1 MQTSPVGELDSD
13 EPREVSGVATPVS
26 IPSSVVPPRPSAL
39 TLESSEL
46 YINRELSLLEFQK
59 RVLQQAQDP
68 ENPLLERVKFLSI
81 VSSNLDEFFMVR
93 VAGLQGQ
100 AASGAQEASIDGRS
114 AAIQLQLIRQE
125 VRRLVEEI
133 QGLLRDTL
141 LPALEREGI
150 RISDISGL
158 PPEERSAMD
167 SYFFHKV
174 FPVLTP
180 LAFDPGRPFP
190 HISSGSL
197 NLAVVVGD
205 NQGTENFARVR
216 VPDSLPRLVPVISGA
231 RQAKISKSSKFERK
245 FVWLEQLITANLHL
259 LFPGMEIVEAYP
271 FRVTRDAEVAIQE
284 LESDDLL
291 ESVEEAMRQ
300 RRFTSVV
307 RLQVD
312 ANVSEKVLEILASN
326 LPIDKQDVYRIRGS
340 IGLGRL
346 MEMHA
351 LERPDLKDKPFLPS
365 IPPGLGA
372 DADEDVFS
380 VIRREDLLLHHPY
393 ESFQPVVE
401 FLQEAARDPNV
412 LAIKVTLYRVG
423 RNSPI
428 VAALLEAVEQGK
440 QVSVLLELKARFDE
454 ESNIEWA
461 RTLEDAGVHVVYG
474 LVGLKVHSKVALV
487 VRREGEDIRRYVHL
501 GTGNY
506 NPTTARIYTD
516 FGFLTC
522 NERIADDVTYFFNAL
537 TGYSRKN
544 EPHELL
550 VAPVNLRQRLEEL
563 IHREIALQEK
573 GEPGHL
579 IFKMNAL
586 EDPQMIKLLYRASQA
601 GVKVDLLIRGLCC
614 LRPLVNGFS
623 DNIHV
628 TSIVGRFLEHSRVYY
643 FRNGGAEEIYLGSA
657 DLMRRNLSHRVEILF
672 PVGNPK
678 LVRRLKDILDT
689 QLADERKSY
698 HLRSDGH
705 YARSGN
711 RERSDAIDSQLRFL
725 THERTP
731 LKVAKGLAVLSRKRR
746 VADRRANERTKLD
759 S

>member
-1 MQTSPVGELDSD
+1 MQTSPINESDSD
-13 EPREVSGVATPVS
+13 EPKEVSGVATPSVT
-26 IPSSVVPPRPSAL
+26 IPSSEGLPRPPNL
-39 TLESSEL
+39 TLESPEL
-46 YINRELSLLEFQK
+46 YFNRELSLLEFQR
-59 RVLQQAQDP
+59 RVLEQAQDQ

-93 VAGLQGQ
+93 VAGLQRQ
-100 AASGAQEASIDGRS
+100 AASGVQEVSVDGLP
-114 AAIQLQLIRQE
+114 AAVQLQLIRQE

-133 QGLLRDTL
+133 QDFLRDTL

-150 RISDISGL
+150 RISDISSL
-158 PPEERSAMD
+158 SPEERSAMD
-167 SYFFHKV
+167 SYFLQHV

-190 HISSGSL
+190 LISSGSL

-205 NQGTENFARVR
+205 NQGTENFARVK
-216 VPDSLPRLVPVISGA
+216 VPDSLPRLIPIISSS
-231 RQAKISKSSKFERK
+231 RPTKVSKPAKSERI

-271 FRVTRDAEVAIQE
+271 FRVTRDAEVAIRE

-291 ESVEEAMRQ
+291 ESVEQAMRQ

-312 ANVSEKVLEILASN
+312 TNVSEKILEILASN
-326 LPIDKQDVYRIRGS
+326 LPIDKQDVYRIKGS

-346 MEMHA
+346 MELSA
-351 LERPDLKDKPFLPS
+351 LDRPDLKDKPFLPS
-365 IPPGLGA
+365 IPPCLA
-372 DADEDVFS
+372 TDAEEDVFS
-380 VIRREDLLLHHPY
+380 EIRREDLLLHHPY
-393 ESFQPVVE
+393 DSFQPVVD
-401 FLQEAARDPNV
+401 FLREAARDPNV
-412 LAIKVTLYRVG
+412 LAIKMTLYRVG

-440 QVSVLLELKARFDE
+440 QVSVLVELKARFDE

-522 NERIADDVTYFFNAL
+522 NEQIADDVTYFFNAL

-563 IHREIALQEK
+563 ILREIALQDK
-573 GEPGHL
+573 GEAGHL

-586 EDPQMIKLLYRASQA
+586 EDPQMIRLLYRASQA
-601 GVKVDLLIRGLCC
+601 GVKVDLLVRGLCC
-614 LRPLVNGFS
+614 LRPLVSGFS
-623 DNIHV
+623 DNIRV

-643 FRNGGAEEIYLGSA
+643 FRNGGTEEIYLGSA
-657 DLMRRNLSHRVEILF
+657 DLMRRNLSHRVEIIF

-678 LVRRLKDILDT
+678 LVRRLKDILNI
-689 QLADERKSY
+689 QLADERKSHY
-698 HLRSDGH
+698 LQSDGH
-705 YARSGN
+705 YIRSSKNGQA
-711 RERSDAIDSQLRFL
+711 DAIDSQLRFL
-725 THERTP
+725 AHERAP
-731 LKVAKGLAVLSRKRR
+731 LKVAKGLPVLSRNRP
-746 VADRRANERTKLD
+746 ASDRRAHTPTKT
-759 S
+759 

>member
-1 MQTSPVGELDSD
+1 MEASIGRETHPE
-13 EPREVSGVATPVS
+13 EPRESPSVEPSATK
-26 IPSSVVPPRPSAL
+26 PSSAPQTL
-39 TLESSEL
+39 TLESCEL
-46 YINRELSLLEFQK
+46 YINRELSLLEFQR
-59 RVLQQAQDP
+59 RVLQEAEDP

-93 VAGLQGQ
+93 VAGLQKQ
-100 AASGAQEASIDGRS
+100 AASGSQEASVDGLP
-114 AAIQLQLIRQE
+114 AAIQLQLIREE
-125 VRRLVEEI
+125 VRRIVEEI
-133 QGLLRDTL
+133 HHHLRNEL

-150 RISDISGL
+150 RISDLSAL
-158 PPEERSAMD
+158 SPKERSALD
-167 SYFFHKV
+167 SYFLQEV

-180 LAFDPGRPFP
+180 LAFDPARPFP

-205 NQGTENFARVR
+205 HQGTENFARVKL
-216 VPDSLPRLVPVISGA
+216 PDSLPRLVPVSSGPQQGKA
-231 RQAKISKSSKFERK
+231 AKSAKPEKA
-245 FVWLEQLITANLHL
+245 FVWLEQLIMANLHL
-259 LFPGMEIVEAYP
+259 LFPGLEILEAYP

-307 RLQVD
+307 RLQVE
-312 ANVSEKVLEILASN
+312 ANMSEKILEILASN
-326 LPIDKQDVYRIRGS
+326 LPIDKQDVYRINGP

-346 MEMHA
+346 ID
-351 LERPDLKDKPFLPS
+351 LYSLDRPELKDKPLVPS
-365 IPPGLGA
+365 IPSSLGT
-372 DADEDVFS
+372 DAEEDVFS

-401 FLQEAARDPNV
+401 FLQQAASDPNV

-428 VAALLEAVEQGK
+428 VAALLEAIEHGK
-440 QVSVLLELKARFDE
+440 QVSVLVELKARFDE

-474 LVGLKVHSKVALV
+474 LVGLKVHSKIALV
-487 VRREGEDIRRYVHL
+487 VRREGDKIRRYVHL

-522 NERIADDVTYFFNAL
+522 NDRIAEDGTYFFNAL
-537 TGYSRKN
+537 TGYSKKN

-550 VAPVNLRQRLEEL
+550 VAPVNLRERLEEL
-563 IHREIALQEK
+563 IVREIALQEK
-573 GEPGHL
+573 GERGHL

-586 EDPQMIKLLYRASQA
+586 EDPQMIRLLYRASQA
-601 GVKVDLLIRGLCC
+601 GVKIDLLVRGLCC
-614 LRPLVNGFS
+614 LRPLVEGFS
-623 DNIHV
+623 DNIRV

-672 PVGNPK
+672 PVGNPR
-678 LVRRLKDILDT
+678 LVRRVKEILDV
-689 QLADERKSY
+689 QLADERKAH

-705 YARSGN
+705 YARSSKRGHQ
-711 RERSDAIDSQLRFL
+711 DAVDSQHSFL
-725 THERTP
+725 ANEREP
-731 LKVAKGLAVLSRKRR
+731 LKVAKGLSVSSRKRR
-746 VADRRANERTKLD
+746 ASERRSQVRSEA
-759 S
+759 

>member
-1 MQTSPVGELDSD
+1 MQASTGRETHPEELRESPSV
-13 EPREVSGVATPVS
+13 EPSATK
-26 IPSSVVPPRPSAL
+26 PSSGPQTL

-46 YINRELSLLEFQK
+46 YINRELSLLEFQR
-59 RVLQQAQDP
+59 RVLQEAEDS

-93 VAGLQGQ
+93 VAGLQKQ
-100 AASGAQEASIDGRS
+100 AASGSQEASVDGLP
-114 AAIQLQLIRQE
+114 AAIQLQLIREE
-125 VRRLVEEI
+125 VRRIVEEI
-133 QGLLRDTL
+133 HHHLRNEL

-150 RISDISGL
+150 RILEVSALS
-158 PPEERSAMD
+158 PKERSALD
-167 SYFFHKV
+167 SYFLQEV

-180 LAFDPGRPFP
+180 LAFDPARPFP

-205 NQGTENFARVR
+205 NQGTENFARVKL
-216 VPDSLPRLVPVISGA
+216 PDSLPRLVPVSSSPQQGKGA
-231 RQAKISKSSKFERK
+231 KSAKPEKA
-245 FVWLEQLITANLHL
+245 FVWLEQLIMANLHL
-259 LFPGMEIVEAYP
+259 LFPGLEILEAYP

-307 RLQVD
+307 RLQVE
-312 ANVSEKVLEILASN
+312 ANMSEKILEILASN
-326 LPIDKQDVYRIRGS
+326 LPIDKQDVYRINGP

-346 MEMHA
+346 IDLYSLDRPEM
-351 LERPDLKDKPFLPS
+351 KDKPLVPS
-365 IPPGLGA
+365 IPSSLGT
-372 DADEDVFS
+372 DAEEDVFS

-401 FLQEAARDPNV
+401 FLEQAASDPNV

-428 VAALLEAVEQGK
+428 VAALLEAIEHGK
-440 QVSVLLELKARFDE
+440 QVSVLVELKARFDE

-474 LVGLKVHSKVALV
+474 LVGLKVHSKIALV
-487 VRREGEDIRRYVHL
+487 VRREGDKIRRYVHL

-522 NERIADDVTYFFNAL
+522 NDRIAEDGTYFFNAL
-537 TGYSRKN
+537 TGYSKKN

-563 IHREIALQEK
+563 IVREIALQEK
-573 GEPGHL
+573 GERGHL

-586 EDPQMIKLLYRASQA
+586 EDPQMIRLLYRASQA
-601 GVKVDLLIRGLCC
+601 GVKIDLLVRGLCC
-614 LRPLVNGFS
+614 LRPLVEGFS
-623 DNIHV
+623 DNIRV

-672 PVGNPK
+672 PVGNPR
-678 LVRRLKDILDT
+678 LVRRVKEILDV
-689 QLADERKSY
+689 QLADERKAH

-705 YARSGN
+705 YARSSKRGHQ
-711 RERSDAIDSQLRFL
+711 DAVDSQHSFL
-725 THERTP
+725 ANEREP
-731 LKVAKGLAVLSRKRR
+731 LKVAKGLSVSSRKRR
-746 VADRRANERTKLD
+746 ASERRSQVRSEA
-759 S
+759 

>member
-1 MQTSPVGELDSD
+1 
-13 EPREVSGVATPVS
+13 
-26 IPSSVVPPRPSAL
+26 
-39 TLESSEL
+39 
-46 YINRELSLLEFQK
+46 LEFQK
-59 RVLQQAQDP
+59 RVLEQARDP

-93 VAGLQGQ
+93 VAGLQRQ
-100 AASGAQEASIDGRS
+100 AASGAQEVSVDGLP
-114 AAIQLQLIRQE
+114 AAVQLQLIREE
-125 VRRLVEEI
+125 VRQLVSKI
-133 QGLLRDTL
+133 QNLLRDEL
-141 LPALEREGI
+141 LPALEHEGI
-150 RISDISGL
+150 RISDISSL
-158 PPEERSAMD
+158 PAEERSSVD
-167 SYFFHKV
+167 SYFLQDV

-205 NQGTENFARVR
+205 NQGTENFARVK
-216 VPDSLPRLVPVISGA
+216 VPDSLPRLVPVITSA
-231 RQAKISKSSKFERK
+231 SQAKSSKASKSENT
-245 FVWLEQLITANLHL
+245 FVWLEQLIAANLSL

-312 ANVSEKVLEILASN
+312 TSVSEKILEILASN

-346 MEMHA
+346 MELYA
-351 LERPDLKDKPFLPS
+351 LDRPDLKDKPFLPS
-365 IPPGLGA
+365 IPASLGA
-372 DADEDVFS
+372 DADEDIFS
-380 VIRREDLLLHHPY
+380 VIRREDVLLHHPY
-393 ESFQPVVE
+393 DSFQPVVG

-412 LAIKVTLYRVG
+412 LAIKATLYRVG

-428 VAALLEAVEQGK
+428 VAALLEAIEQGK
-440 QVSVLLELKARFDE
+440 QVSVLVELKARFDE

-474 LVGLKVHSKVALV
+474 LVGLKVHSKIALV
-487 VRREGEDIRRYVHL
+487 VRREGKDIRRYVHL

-506 NPTTARIYTD
+506 NPVTARVYTD

-522 NERIADDVTYFFNAL
+522 DEEIADDATYFFNAM

-544 EPHELL
+544 EPHKLL
-550 VAPVNLRQRLEEL
+550 VAPINLRQRFEEL
-563 IHREIALQEK
+563 ILREIELQKK
-573 GEPGHL
+573 GEHGHL

-586 EDPQMIKLLYRASQA
+586 EDPQMIRLLYRASEA
-601 GVKVDLLIRGLCC
+601 GVKVDLLVRGLCC

-623 DNIHV
+623 DNIRV

-678 LVRRLKDILDT
+678 LVRRLKDILDI
-689 QLADERKSY
+689 QLADERKSH
-698 HLRSDGH
+698 HLQSDGH
-705 YARSGN
+705 YIRSNKSGPD
-711 RERSDAIDSQLRFL
+711 SIDSQLRFL
-725 THERTP
+725 TQDNVP
-731 LKVAKGLAVLSRKRR
+731 LKVPKGLAVLSRKRR
-746 VADRRANERTKLD
+746 AVDRRAQVRTKT
-759 S
+759 

>member
-1 MQTSPVGELDSD
+1 MEASIGRETHPE
-13 EPREVSGVATPVS
+13 EPRESPSVEPSATK
-26 IPSSVVPPRPSAL
+26 PSSAPQTL
-39 TLESSEL
+39 TLESCEL
-46 YINRELSLLEFQK
+46 YVNRELSLMEFQK
-59 RVLQQAQDP
+59 RVLQEAEDP
-68 ENPLLERVKFLSI
+68 ENPPLERIKFLSI

-93 VAGLQGQ
+93 VAGLHKQ
-100 AASGAQEASIDGRS
+100 AASGSQEASVDGLP
-114 AAIQLQLIRQE
+114 AAIQLQLIREE
-125 VRRLVEEI
+125 VRRIVEEM
-133 QGLLRDTL
+133 QNHLRDEL

-150 RISDISGL
+150 RVLDISSVSAK
-158 PPEERSAMD
+158 ERAALD
-167 SYFFHKV
+167 SYFLQEV

-205 NQGTENFARVR
+205 NQGTENFARVKL
-216 VPDSLPRLVPVISGA
+216 PDSLPRLVPVSSGPQ
-231 RQAKISKSSKFERK
+231 QAKAAKSAKPEK
-245 FVWLEQLITANLHL
+245 AFVWLEQLIMANLHL
-259 LFPGMEIVEAYP
+259 LFPGLEILEAYP

-307 RLQVD
+307 RLQVE
-312 ANVSEKVLEILASN
+312 ANMSEKILEILASN
-326 LPIDKQDVYRIRGS
+326 LPIDKQDVYRINGP

-346 MEMHA
+346 ID
-351 LERPDLKDKPFLPS
+351 LYSLDRPELKDKPLVPS
-365 IPPGLGA
+365 IPSSLGT
-372 DADEDVFS
+372 DAEEDVFS

-401 FLQEAARDPNV
+401 FLEQAASDPNV

-428 VAALLEAVEQGK
+428 VAALLEAIEHGK
-440 QVSVLLELKARFDE
+440 QVSVLVELKARFDE

-474 LVGLKVHSKVALV
+474 LVGLKVHSKIALV
-487 VRREGEDIRRYVHL
+487 VRREGNGIRRYVHL

-506 NPTTARIYTD
+506 NPTTARVYTD

-522 NERIADDVTYFFNAL
+522 NEQIADDGTYFFNAL

-563 IHREIALQEK
+563 ILREIALQEK
-573 GEPGHL
+573 GERGHL

-586 EDPQMIKLLYRASQA
+586 EDPQMIRLLYRASQA
-601 GVKVDLLIRGLCC
+601 GVKVDLLVRGLCC
-614 LRPLVNGFS
+614 LRPLVDGFS
-623 DNIHV
+623 DNIRV

-643 FRNGGAEEIYLGSA
+643 FRNGGIEEIYLGSA

-678 LVRRLKDILDT
+678 LLRRLKEILDV
-689 QLADERKSY
+689 QLADEKKSH
-698 HLRSDGH
+698 HLRSDGS
-705 YARSGN
+705 YARSGKSA
-711 RERSDAIDSQLRFL
+711 EPDAIDSQLTFL
-725 THERTP
+725 ANDCPTV
-731 LKVAKGLAVLSRKRR
+731 LVARGSAVLSRKRR
-746 VADRRANERTKLD
+746 AARASLRTTPD
-759 S
+759 